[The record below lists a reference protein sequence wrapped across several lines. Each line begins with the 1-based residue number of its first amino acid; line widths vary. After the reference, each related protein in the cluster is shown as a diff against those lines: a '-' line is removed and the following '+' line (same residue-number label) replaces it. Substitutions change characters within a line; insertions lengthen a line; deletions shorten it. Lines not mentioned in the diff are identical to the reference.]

1 MCRAGGGGREDGV
14 ASAGAEGCW
23 VGESCQREVIQA
35 GNDVRSPP
43 SAWPRLVSTGQRG
56 VFAIK
61 WTALLVHKTPILR
74 VILAQFTVQ
83 SLRTSYVS
91 PGSMTERLWLHPAE
105 VPFSTVVLRESA
117 LLGDC
122 CRRVVQSS
130 D

>member
-1 MCRAGGGGREDGV
+1 MSRSRNGGWSDGQGEIAGRRRHREGPNGGAVDTIGIDKELEMCRAGGGGREDGV

-61 WTALLVHKTPILR
+61 WTALLVHKPPILR
-74 VILAQFTVQ
+74 VN
-83 SLRTSYVS
+83 
-91 PGSMTERLWLHPAE
+91 
-105 VPFSTVVLRESA
+105 
-117 LLGDC
+117 
-122 CRRVVQSS
+122 
-130 D
+130 

>member
-1 MCRAGGGGREDGV
+1 MPRDAGSVKVAKEKSSKLGMMSDHRHRLGRA
-14 ASAGAEGCW
+14 
-23 VGESCQREVIQA
+23 
-35 GNDVRSPP
+35 
-43 SAWPRLVSTGQRG
+43 GQRG

-122 CRRVVQSS
+122 CLRLPNAATEGGLNNPSS
-130 D
+130 GQALPLN